1 MAKKDCE
8 LFIKWRGDA
17 GGLNHIRGEKVCSRA
32 CPALMPILCS
42 PQVPKFS
49 MEEEALAG
57 QSAAAAPPS
66 ASAAVSGRVAQLMG
80 GLGLHSDAML
90 QDEDDL

>member
-1 MAKKDCE
+1 
-8 LFIKWRGDA
+8 
-17 GGLNHIRGEKVCSRA
+17 
-32 CPALMPILCS
+32 MPIIRS

-49 MEEEALAG
+49 MEEEVLAG
-57 QSAAAAPPS
+57 QLAAAVPPP

-90 QDEDDL
+90 EDEDDV

>member
-32 CPALMPILCS
+32 CPALMPALSS

-49 MEEEALAG
+49 MEEEALA
-57 QSAAAAPPS
+57 AAPPP

>member
-1 MAKKDCE
+1 
-8 LFIKWRGDA
+8 
-17 GGLNHIRGEKVCSRA
+17 
-32 CPALMPILCS
+32 
-42 PQVPKFS
+42 